1 MLATLNTYFDGES
14 TMDRDEIIS
23 QLVKEYG
30 AELRTLTDDELYEH
44 FRLQREVSQLTDR
57 DWMEIAVKA
66 SRTQS

>member
-1 MLATLNTYFDGES
+1 
-14 TMDRDEIIS
+14 MDRDEIIS

-44 FRLQREVSQLTDR
+44 FRLQREVSQLTDI